1 MLIEWGHMYKPFR
14 TVDEQVQILK
24 SRNLIVGDGSSHYL
38 RREGYYDIVN
48 GYKDL
53 FLDNKPQS
61 PGQADHFADTVTFE
75 DIYTLFLFDRNL
87 RFLMFE
93 GLAQAEA
100 VFKTACSYC
109 FMGEHT
115 TETNP
120 YLNIHH
126 YDQSKTR
133 SAEDLIDKVFQK
145 ILDRNDGS
153 QPKKEKD
160 YIRHCMISHGG
171 EVPLWVL
178 TNDLCFGQVKWFFEV
193 LDKHMQIK
201 ISEEIT
207 KIYRHTRQGQH
218 DIKKHDYSIKT
229 DRLQRILN
237 RLVFFRNICAHD
249 ERLFCAKYDNRENE
263 SVFAAINDLR
273 FFLDR
278 DDYIVFYRR
287 FLGLLSGIKH
297 KLPDQWEQLHRRM
310 GIRHEDELM
319 TIRKKYERCQ
329 TSSAVITDP
338 ENTRN
343 NP

>member
-1 MLIEWGHMYKPFR
+1 MYKPFR
-14 TVDEQVQILK
+14 TVDEQVQILE
-24 SRNLIVGDGSSHYL
+24 SRNLLVSDGSSHYL

-61 PGQADHFADTVTFE
+61 PGQTDHFADMVTFE

-109 FMGEHT
+109 FT
-115 TETNP
+115 RVYATEKNP
-120 YLNIHH
+120 YLNINH
-126 YDQSKTR
+126 YDKSKTD
-133 SAEDLIDKVFQK
+133 SAKNLINTVFRK
-145 ILDRNDGS
+145 ILRNNNGNH
-153 QPKKEKD
+153 PKREKD
-160 YIRHCMISHGG
+160 YIRHCIISHGG

-178 TNDLCFGQVKWFFEV
+178 ANDLCFGQVQWFFEV
-193 LDKHMQIK
+193 LGKDMQID

-218 DIKKHDYSIKT
+218 DIKKHEYNIKT
-229 DRLQRILN
+229 DRLQRVLN

-249 ERLFCAKYDNRENE
+249 ERLFCAKYNGRENE

-278 DDYIVFYRR
+278 DDYIAFYRR
-287 FLGLLSGIKH
+287 FLLLLSGIKH

-310 GIRHEDELM
+310 GIRREDELM
-319 TIRKKYERCQ
+319 IKREKYEGGQ
-329 TSSAVITDP
+329 TTSAIITNP
-338 ENTRN
+338 ECTKNKT
-343 NP
+343 